1 MPTAAHDLGPWFES
15 KRAQSSSD
23 LAGSRFLG
31 ADPLALALAVL
42 VIRVELSTADS
53 TNRYRLTIAYKLIVS
68 GMI

>member
-15 KRAQSSSD
+15 KQAQSYSD
-23 LAGSRFLG
+23 LGGSRFLG

-53 TNRYRLTIAYKLIVS
+53 TSRYRLTIAYKLIVS
-68 GMI
+68 GMV